1 MLFYFLRQFNSLQQC
16 SDEEAA
22 CFLLKKLQAID
33 KTLKQLKRVL
43 VLQAFLVVLF
53 LHLLF
58 RKVAALG
65 EKIGKLERR
74 RY

>member
-1 MLFYFLRQFNSLQQC
+1 MKIRSFLDRL
-16 SDEEAA
+16 E
-22 CFLLKKLQAID
+22 KKID
-33 KTLKQLKRVL
+33 KTLEQLKRVL